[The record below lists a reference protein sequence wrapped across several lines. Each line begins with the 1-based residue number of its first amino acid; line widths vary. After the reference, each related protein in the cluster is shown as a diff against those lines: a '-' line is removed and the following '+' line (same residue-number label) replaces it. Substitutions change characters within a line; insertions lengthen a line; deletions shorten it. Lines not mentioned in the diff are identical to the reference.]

1 MGLPASCAAACLLRN
16 AWSHSSLLEV
26 HMGQAGKKVASWQ
39 AMNTVSQGPLGPAL
53 SKTHVD
59 CVEGLLA
66 LLLESLGGTMPTSA
80 SVLKIANSGELGP
93 HHLQTGCVVP
103 TPMLL
108 RQL

>member
-1 MGLPASCAAACLLRN
+1 
-16 AWSHSSLLEV
+16 
-26 HMGQAGKKVASWQ
+26 MGQAGKKVASWQ

-66 LLLESLGGTMPTSA
+66 VLLDSLSGTVPNSA
-80 SVLKIANSGELGP
+80 SVFTIANSGELGP
-93 HHLQTGCVVP
+93 HRLQTGCVVP
-103 TPMLL
+103 TPLLL